1 MRIIGP
7 QSKPAKPVA
16 CQHAQLFMTVCIDG
30 KKVTQQKRLGI
41 MAMAGGS
48 EEYVVCVGCGDIDLI
63 VVTDDDYMPRNYKEN
78 MQNYLKVSSVL
89 RETRKK
95 IPIDLIVHTRPMHEK
110 FIQLGSM
117 FSRDVTKRGVVLY
130 EKDI

>member
-1 MRIIGP
+1 MLEFATRP
-7 QSKPAKPVA
+7 PRLSES
-16 CQHAQLFMTVCIDG
+16 DG
-30 KKVTQQKRLGI
+30 GQV
-41 MAMAGGS
+41 AGGS

-110 FIQLGSM
+110 FIKVFNTPSACG
-117 FSRDVTKRGVVLY
+117 GVAF
-130 EKDI
+130 